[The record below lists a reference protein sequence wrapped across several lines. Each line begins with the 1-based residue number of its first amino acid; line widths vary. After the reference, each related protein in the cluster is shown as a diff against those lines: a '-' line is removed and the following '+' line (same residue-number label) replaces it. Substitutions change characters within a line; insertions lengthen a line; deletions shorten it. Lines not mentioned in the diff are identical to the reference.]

1 MQLPNKHLINK
12 ATTLLMDYNN
22 MLKIDYPEDDQI
34 EREVL
39 DLCKDQDE
47 INPYAHHIHLI
58 SILKIV
64 AKPKVQRVLLEEM
77 DERELSSFV
86 DLLEKLIYFFRS
98 MESSQVKVA
107 LQIRDLT
114 HYSYYYDDA
123 ELTGIIEDAERK
135 IKSIDAAKIIPV
147 CKN

>member
-98 MESSQVKVA
+98 MESSQVEVA